1 MKLSLLVP
9 SAILLVGCAAGA
21 SPPDDSDPTPE
32 NGKKTTTPTS
42 DSGTPPNEPDAEMVD
57 TGPPPCT
64 YPSGPYG
71 KTQGSVIPPNLT
83 WQGYVQG
90 SSSVSSIS
98 AQDLY
103 DCDGRNGINA
113 IVFDES
119 ALWCGACQQEA
130 SQLSQYMKTWAPQ
143 GVKFVT
149 LIIQNLSGQPAN
161 TANAQTWMSQFNLN
175 SVASVVADPAFS
187 FAHAGNN
194 GLPTNILVDPR
205 TMKIVEIMEGFGGMD
220 PQVSQLALKNKK

>member
-1 MKLSLLVP
+1 MKLSLLVS
-9 SAILLVGCAAGA
+9 SAVFLLGCAAGGQPDFGDD
-21 SPPDDSDPTPE
+21 PPNDA
-32 NGKKTTTPTS
+32 GKKTTTPTG
-42 DSGTPPNEPDAEMVD
+42 DSGTQDPGDPDADMVD
-57 TGPPPCT
+57 TGPPPCV

-103 DCDGRNGINA
+103 DCDGRNGVNA

-130 SQLSQYMKTWAPQ
+130 SQLASYMQTWGPQ

-149 LIIQNLSGQPAN
+149 LIIQDQAGQPAN
-161 TANAQTWMSQFNLN
+161 TSAALTWRNQFNLG
-175 SVASVVADPAFS
+175 SIASVIADPAFS

-205 TMKIVEIMEGFGGMD
+205 TMKIVGIMEGFGGMD
-220 PQVSQLALKNKK
+220 PAVSQLAIKNK